1 VREETVKSEAVNY
14 SIDGGSFRGQ
24 LIYDDSK
31 RNQPLLMVA
40 PNWRGVTPENVAI
53 GRKHASDG
61 YVVFLPDMFGVGK
74 GPKGTENPMEFL
86 APFIADDAGTRRR
99 ILAGFETMTS
109 EASRRGVGD
118 SKRRAAIGYC
128 YGGANV
134 LDLAREG
141 ADVAAVVSI
150 HGVLAS
156 PNPAS
161 KGKIKAKVLVL
172 HGAADPVSPK
182 EHRDMF
188 EAEMDTA
195 GACWMLLNFGG
206 VVHAYTD
213 PHANFLPVAKYDEP
227 ATRYT
232 KAMMDAFIGDAFNG
246 KL

>member
-1 VREETVKSEAVNY
+1 MKSEAVNY
-14 SIDGGSFRGQ
+14 SVDGASHQGQ
-24 LIYDDSK
+24 LIYDETK
-31 RNQPLLMVA
+31 PGQPLLMMA
-40 PNWRGVTPENVAI
+40 PNWRGVTTDNIAI
-53 GRKHASDG
+53 GQKHASDG
-61 YVVFLPDMFGVGK
+61 YVVFLPDLFGEGK

-99 ILAGFETMTS
+99 IVAAFDTMTK
-109 EASRRGVGD
+109 ASAQRGIGD
-118 SKRRAAIGYC
+118 ARRRAAIGYC

-150 HGVLAS
+150 HGVLAT
-156 PNPAS
+156 PNPAP
-161 KGKIKAKVLVL
+161 KGTIKAKVLVL

-182 EHRDMF
+182 EHRDLF
-188 EAEMDTA
+188 EAEMDAA
-195 GACWMLLNFGG
+195 GARWMLLNFGG

-232 KAMMDAFIGDAFNG
+232 RAMTDAFIQDAFAG

>member
-1 VREETVKSEAVNY
+1 VKSEAVKY
-14 SIDGGSFRGQ
+14 SVGGAAHQGQ
-24 LIYDDSK
+24 LIYDESK
-31 RNQPLLMVA
+31 TGQPLLLVA
-40 PNWRGVTPENVAI
+40 PNWLGVCPQTIAI
-53 GRKHASDG
+53 GQRHASDG
-61 YVVFLPDMFGVGK
+61 YVVFIPDMFGEGK

-86 APFIADDAGTRRR
+86 APFIEDVAGTRRS
-99 ILAGFETMTS
+99 ITGALDAMTA
-109 EASRRGVGD
+109 EAAKRGIGD
-118 SKRRAAIGYC
+118 GKRRAAIGYC
-128 YGGANV
+128 YGGSNV

-150 HGVLAS
+150 HGVLAT
-156 PNPAS
+156 PKPAG
-161 KGKIKAKVLVL
+161 KGDIKAKVLVL

-195 GACWMLLNFGG
+195 GARWMLLNFGG

-213 PHANFLPVAKYDEP
+213 PKANMLPVAKYDEP

-232 KAMMDAFIGDAFNG
+232 NAMLDAFITDAFND

>member
-1 VREETVKSEAVNY
+1 MKSEAVNY
-14 SIDGGSFRGQ
+14 SVDGASHQGQ
-24 LIYDDSK
+24 LIYDESK
-31 RNQPLLMVA
+31 PGQPLLMVA
-40 PNWRGVTPENVAI
+40 PNWRGVTADNIAI
-53 GRKHASDG
+53 GHKHAGDG

-99 ILAGFETMTS
+99 IVAGFDTMTKI
-109 EASRRGVGD
+109 ASQRGIGD
-118 SKRRAAIGYC
+118 ARRRAALGYC

-141 ADVAAVVSI
+141 ADAAAVVSI
-150 HGVLAS
+150 HGVLAT

-161 KGKIKAKVLVL
+161 KGKIKARVLVL

-195 GACWMLLNFGG
+195 GARWMLLNFGG

-232 KAMMDAFIGDAFNG
+232 RAMTDAFIHDAFEG

>member
-1 VREETVKSEAVNY
+1 MKSEAVNY
-14 SIDGGSFRGQ
+14 SIDGASFEGR
-24 LIYDDSK
+24 LIYDESK
-31 RNQPLLMVA
+31 KGQPLLMVA
-40 PNWRGVTPENVAI
+40 PNWRGVIPDNTAI
-53 GRKHASDG
+53 GEKHAGDG
-61 YVVFLPDMFGVGK
+61 YVVFMPDMFGVGK

-99 ILAGFETMTS
+99 LVAALDTMTS
-109 EASRRGVGD
+109 EAKKRGIGD
-118 SKRRAAIGYC
+118 AGRRAALGYC

-150 HGVLAS
+150 HGVLAT
-156 PNPAS
+156 PNPAP

-188 EAEMDTA
+188 EAEMDAA
-195 GACWMLLNFGG
+195 GARWMLLNFGG

-232 KAMMDAFIGDAFNG
+232 SSMMESFIQDAFKG